1 MDIEFLYIMSMVI
14 FLLLVLRITQ
24 SKKTDE
30 IDLDLE
36 ISSYTIV
43 AMIILV
49 MTFTDDIR
57 LVWALLLI
65 CIPYSGYGFYRRY
78 KKDKK
83 GALVSLPIIAA
94 FLIVMWSFAL

>member
-1 MDIEFLYIMSMVI
+1 MDIEFLYIMSVVI

-24 SKKTDE
+24 SRKTDE

-43 AMIILV
+43 AMVILV

-57 LVWALLLI
+57 LVWALLFI
-65 CIPYSGYGFYRRY
+65 CIPCSGYGFYRRY
-78 KKDKK
+78 KKIRKK
-83 GALVSLPIIAA
+83 
-94 FLIVMWSFAL
+94 F

>member
-1 MDIEFLYIMSMVI
+1 MDIEFLYIMSAVI

-24 SKKTDE
+24 SRKTDE
-30 IDLDLE
+30 INLDLE

-43 AMIILV
+43 AMITLV

-57 LVWALLLI
+57 LVWALLFI

-94 FLIVMWSFAL
+94 FLIVIWSFAL